1 MESTNERRHDVELR
15 VTVDQAIEYARTHGQ
30 AAAVTYLVENYV
42 PPPLVEHIMRRI
54 SDTKGTR
61 ILL

>member
-1 MESTNERRHDVELR
+1 MESTYDKRIDVELR
-15 VTVDQAIEYARTHGQ
+15 MTVDQALEYARTHGQ

-42 PPPLVEHIMRRI
+42 PSPLVERIVRRI
-54 SDTKGTR
+54 SDTKGIR